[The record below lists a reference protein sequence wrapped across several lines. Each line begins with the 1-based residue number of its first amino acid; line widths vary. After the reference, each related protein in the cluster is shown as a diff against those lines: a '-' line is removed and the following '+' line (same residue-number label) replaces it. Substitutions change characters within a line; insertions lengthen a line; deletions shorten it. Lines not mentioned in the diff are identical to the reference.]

1 VIKTAFRDSGRCRH
15 ASPPPSVCLP
25 HPVVPVCPSVQAS
38 SSALVEGYIQTYSQ
52 RHTCR
57 FKDCT
62 GKNIEIL
69 EKEKAAKAALEG
81 QTRIQAEVNSSLA
94 EQLAAAQDA
103 AAAAQA
109 LAEARG
115 GDTAGLRQRVATLE
129 TAVAAAENR
138 VQELEIVRRKLHNTI
153 LVSF

>member
-1 VIKTAFRDSGRCRH
+1 
-15 ASPPPSVCLP
+15 
-25 HPVVPVCPSVQAS
+25 
-38 SSALVEGYIQTYSQ
+38 
-52 RHTCR
+52 
-57 FKDCT
+57 
-62 GKNIEIL
+62 
-69 EKEKAAKAALEG
+69 LEG